1 MGSERGR
8 VLWVQIVVMEPVKC
22 RQIWDILKL
31 MGLTDWIWSKW
42 GGEKSMMTFKVS
54 GNND

>member
-8 VLWVQIVVMEPVKC
+8 VLWVQIVVMELVKC